1 MSSNAPNS
9 IETIVCLANSRKISG
24 RCIAGKRTS
33 DNSWFRPIS
42 NRAGHEISEFDRR
55 YSDGKTA
62 QLLDIIEIPCI
73 EERPNGHQSE
83 NVLIDDRFYWNKKG
97 RASWD
102 DVLKLVDPAADLWV
116 NGFHAYYN
124 LNNRVPAGLIDEYG
138 GSLRL
143 IELDEMVLH
152 AGPKAPE
159 FGDMK
164 PIVRAS
170 FNYHGQYYKLDVTDP
185 EYERACLEKGAGEYR
200 IPSVVACISLSEP
213 HTNQNGE
220 TFAYKLVASI
230 ITKERA
236 GG

>member
-1 MSSNAPNS
+1 MSSDAPNS

-24 RCIAGKRTS
+24 RCVAGKRTG

-42 NRAGHEISEFDRR
+42 NRAGHEISELDRR

-62 QLLDIIEIPCI
+62 QLLDVIEIPCI
-73 EERPNGHQSE
+73 EESPHGHQSE
-83 NVLIDDRFYWNKKG
+83 NVLIDDRFYWEKKG
-97 RASWD
+97 SASWD
-102 DVLKLVDPAADLWV
+102 DVLELVDQDADLWA
-116 NGFHAYYN
+116 NGFSAYYN
-124 LNNRVPAGLIDEYG
+124 RNNRVPDGLIDEDG

-152 AGPKAPE
+152 AGPKAPD

-170 FNYHGQYYKLDVTDP
+170 FNYRGQHYKLDVTDP

>member
-1 MSSNAPNS
+1 MSSDAPNS

-24 RCIAGKRTS
+24 RCVAGKRTG
-33 DNSWFRPIS
+33 DGSWLRPIS
-42 NRAGHEISEFDRR
+42 SRSGHEISELDRR

-62 QLLDIIEIPCI
+62 KLLDVIEIPCI
-73 EERPNGHQSE
+73 EERPHGHQSE
-83 NVLIDDRFYWNKKG
+83 NVLIDDRFYWEKKG
-97 RASWD
+97 CASWD
-102 DVLKLVDPAADLWV
+102 DILELVDPAADLWA
-116 NGFHAYYN
+116 NGFSAYYN
-124 LNNRVPAGLIDEYG
+124 RNNRVPEILINDDG
-138 GSLRL
+138 GSLCL

-152 AGPKAPE
+152 AGPKAPD

-170 FNYHGQYYKLDVTDP
+170 FNYRGQHYKLDVTDP

-200 IPSVVACISLSEP
+200 LHSLVACISLSEL

>member
-1 MSSNAPNS
+1 MRNAP
-9 IETIVCLANSRKISG
+9 
-24 RCIAGKRTS
+24 
-33 DNSWFRPIS
+33 
-42 NRAGHEISEFDRR
+42 H
-55 YSDGKTA
+55 
-62 QLLDIIEIPCI
+62 
-73 EERPNGHQSE
+73 GHQSE
-83 NVLIDDRFYWNKKG
+83 NVLIDDRFYWEKKG
-97 RASWD
+97 NASWD
-102 DVLKLVDPAADLWV
+102 DVLELVDPAADLWA
-116 NGFHAYYN
+116 NGFSAYYN
-124 LNNRVPAGLIDEYG
+124 RNNRVPDGLIDEDG

-152 AGPKAPE
+152 AGPKAPD

-170 FNYHGQYYKLDVTDP
+170 FNYRGQHYKLDVTDP

-230 ITKERA
+230 ITRERA

>member
-1 MSSNAPNS
+1 MSSDAPNS

-24 RCIAGKRTS
+24 RCIAGKRIS

-42 NRAGHEISEFDRR
+42 NRAGHEISESDRR
-55 YSDGKTA
+55 YSDGTTA
-62 QLLDIIEIPCI
+62 QLLDVIEIPCI
-73 EERPNGHQSE
+73 EKRPNRHQSE
-83 NVLIDDRFYWNKKG
+83 NVLIDDRFYWAKKR

-102 DVLKLVDPAADLWV
+102 DVLGLVDHGADLWA
-116 NGFHAYYN
+116 NGYSAYYN
-124 LNNRVPAGLIDEYG
+124 RNNRVPDGLIDENG

-143 IELDEMVLH
+143 IKLDEMVLH

-164 PIVRAS
+164 LVVRAS
-170 FNYHGQYYKLDVTDP
+170 FNYRGQHYKLDVTDP

-230 ITKERA
+230 ITRERA